1 MNNEEVLEF
10 PTLPEEETLE
20 VPKVAYEDLK
30 KDELIK
36 VLEHKD
42 KSLEHYEALQEE
54 NKKEVNRMN
63 EYYVNRIKELQ
74 SIIAYYE
81 RKLNILKDIITM
93 ENGGEKDA

>member
-42 KSLEHYEALQEE
+42 KSLEHYETLQEE
-54 NKKEVNRMN
+54 NKNTAID
-63 EYYVNRIKELQ
+63 RIKKSLF
-74 SIIAYYE
+74 IGKI
-81 RKLNILKDIITM
+81 LNHHY
-93 ENGGEKDA
+93 

>member
-1 MNNEEVLEF
+1 MDNKEVLEF

-42 KSLEHYEALQEE
+42 KSLEHYESLQEE
-54 NKKEVNRMN
+54 NKKE
-63 EYYVNRIKELQ
+63 VNRIKELQ

-81 RKLNILKDIITM
+81 RKLNVLKDIITM
-93 ENGGEKDA
+93 ENGGEKNA

>member
-1 MNNEEVLEF
+1 MDNKEVLEF

-36 VLEHKD
+36 VLESKD
-42 KSLEHYEALQEE
+42 KSLEHYELLQEE

-81 RKLNILKDIITM
+81 RKLNVLKDIITM
-93 ENGGEKDA
+93 ENGGEKNA

>member
-1 MNNEEVLEF
+1 MDNKEVLEF

-36 VLEHKD
+36 VLESKD
-42 KSLEHYEALQEE
+42 KSLEHYETLQEE

-81 RKLNILKDIITM
+81 RKLNVLKDIITM
-93 ENGGEKDA
+93 ENGGEKNA